1 MQIKENQRIAIIK
14 YIINQPFFLG
24 QYGEEEGGIVD
35 FLELIWELHTMPSM
49 DDRFQSAYEDAW
61 QHLVRNYDWDYEYV
75 FTERFPST
83 YKDEEVFK
91 KFISFSVHPSLFPN
105 EDQRRQLV
113 EAINTEL
120 AKYGYRLTGT
130 DYFEQRI
137 VYSITLSTDVRDQLP
152 EDIAENTIP
161 VYFGNDVNRNYP
173 CLELEPEGW
182 NDWFSYKTKFTLV
195 YYETANESRKIGY
208 LKLMKRGTN
217 ETATVLP
224 KAFVRLTEDWCSIG
238 MEYSYYETIK
248 GLFGT
253 QYQSV
258 LYALRD
264 TAVFPS
270 IYELFEDDPIYNNSL
285 IRQEPY
291 HSNPAPLLD
300 SVRWRLQGVN
310 VESYYKF
317 KYSFRPSY
325 SLEDIEEN
333 YTTLDFDFAYDV
345 PFEQRIYGI
354 IGKNGSGKT
363 TMLSKMATSFQS
375 AGDKRIMPR
384 KPLYNK
390 VISISFSV
398 FDTFP
403 LPVGDA
409 RFNYRYLGLRDK
421 KGDMLQIL
429 RAELRTHLIGI
440 NNKSRMRQ
448 WFSFLRE
455 VLHEQLAGILT
466 QDGYFD
472 KIDVDKV
479 MSYLEKLSSG
489 ENLLI
494 YIFSSLLDEIKQ
506 NTLILFDEPEMH
518 LHPNAISSLIQYMYR
533 LLDHFNSFCIMA
545 THSPLVIQEIP
556 SDNVIIF
563 RREGN
568 SLEVQPLAYETFSQD
583 LTTVTE
589 SVFGD
594 TSANRY
600 HYRILRYLASTVKDY
615 EKILGM
621 LNNSGRPVP
630 FGTRMLLKTML
641 DENHAQS

>member
-1 MQIKENQRIAIIK
+1 MEMTEKLRIAIVK
-14 YIINQPFFLG
+14 FIINQPFFLG

-35 FLELIWELHTMPSM
+35 FLEMIWELHAMPST
-49 DDRFQSAYEDAW
+49 DSRFQSAYEDAW

-75 FTERFPST
+75 FTERFPSS

-91 KFISFSVHPSLFPN
+91 KFVSFSVHPSLFPS
-105 EDQRRQLV
+105 EIQRRQLV
-113 EAINTEL
+113 ETINNEL

-137 VYSITLSTDVRDQLP
+137 VYSITPATDVHDQLP
-152 EDIAENTIP
+152 EDIAENIIP
-161 VYFGNDVNRNYP
+161 IYYGENVDKKYP
-173 CLELEPEGW
+173 CMMLVPDAW

-195 YYETANESRKIGY
+195 YFKTSEDSRRIGF
-208 LKLMKRGTN
+208 LKLMKRGIN

-224 KAFVRLTEDWCSIG
+224 KEFVRLTEEWCSIG

-270 IYELFEDDPIYNNSL
+270 IYELFEEDPIFNNSL

-333 YTTLDFDFAYDV
+333 YTTLDFDFAYNV
-345 PFEQRIYGI
+345 PFEQRIYGV

-363 TMLSKMATSFQS
+363 TMLSKMAASFQS
-375 AGDKRIMPR
+375 ADDNRIMPR

-403 LPVGDA
+403 LPAGDA

-421 KGDMLQIL
+421 RGDMLQVL
-429 RAELRTHLIGI
+429 RTELRTHLIGI
-440 NNKSRMRQ
+440 NNKSRTHQ

-466 QDGYFD
+466 QEGYFD
-472 KIDVDKV
+472 KIDVEKV
-479 MSYLEKLSSG
+479 MGYLEKLSSG

-563 RREGN
+563 RREGD
-568 SLEVQPLAYETFSQD
+568 SLAVQPL
-583 LTTVTE
+583 
-589 SVFGD
+589 
-594 TSANRY
+594 
-600 HYRILRYLASTVKDY
+600 
-615 EKILGM
+615 
-621 LNNSGRPVP
+621 P
-630 FGTRMLLKTML
+630 
-641 DENHAQS
+641 

>member
-1 MQIKENQRIAIIK
+1 MEMTEKQRITIIK
-14 YIINQPFFLG
+14 FIINQPFFLG

-35 FLELIWELHTMPSM
+35 FLEMIWELHTMPST
-49 DDRFQSAYEDAW
+49 DGRFQSAYDDAW

-83 YKDEEVFK
+83 YKDEETFK
-91 KFISFSVHPSLFPN
+91 KFVSFSVHPSLFPN
-105 EDQRRQLV
+105 EEQRRQFV
-113 EAINTEL
+113 ETISTEL
-120 AKYGYRLTGT
+120 GRYGYRLIGI

-137 VYSITLSTDVRDQLP
+137 VYGITTATDVCDQLP

-161 VYFGNDVNRNYP
+161 IYFGVDTNRKYP
-173 CLELEPEGW
+173 SLELESDGW
-182 NDWFSYKTKFTLV
+182 DDWFSYKTKFTLV
-195 YYETANESRKIGY
+195 YNKTAEDGRKIGS

-224 KAFVRLTEDWCSIG
+224 KEFVRLTEDWCSIG
-238 MEYSYYETIK
+238 MEYSYYQTIK
-248 GLFGT
+248 ELFGT

-270 IYELFEDDPIYNNSL
+270 IYELFEEDPIFNNSL
-285 IRQEPY
+285 IRKEPY

-317 KYSFRPSY
+317 KYSFKPSY
-325 SLEDIEEN
+325 TLEDIEEN
-333 YTTLDFDFAYDV
+333 YTTLDFDFAYNV
-345 PFEQRIYGI
+345 PFEQRIFGV

-363 TMLSKMATSFQS
+363 TMLSKMASSFQS
-375 AGDKRIMPR
+375 AGDKRIMPS

-403 LPVGDA
+403 LPTGDA

-421 KGDMLQIL
+421 KGDMLQVL
-429 RAELRTHLIGI
+429 RAELRAHITGI
-440 NNKSRMRQ
+440 NNKSRTHQ

-466 QDGYFD
+466 QEGSFD

-479 MSYLEKLSSG
+479 MGYLEKLSSG

-518 LHPNAISSLIQYMYR
+518 LHPNAISCLIQYMYR
-533 LLDHFNSFCIMA
+533 LLGHFNSFCIMA

-563 RREGN
+563 RRVGD
-568 SLEVQPLAYETFSQD
+568 SLEVQPLPYETFSQD

-594 TSANRY
+594 TSTNRY
-600 HYRILRYLASTVKDY
+600 HYKILTYLANHVKDY
-615 EKILGM
+615 EKILSM

-630 FGTRMLLKTML
+630 LGTRMLLKTML
-641 DENHAQS
+641 EKKNA